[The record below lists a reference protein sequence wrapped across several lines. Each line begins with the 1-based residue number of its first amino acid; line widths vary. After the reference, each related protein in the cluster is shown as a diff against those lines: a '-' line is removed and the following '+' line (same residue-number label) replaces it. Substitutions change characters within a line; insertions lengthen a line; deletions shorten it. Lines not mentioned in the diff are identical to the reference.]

1 MYDWLASCSQ
11 QAKNL
16 RKLSC
21 KYSKCTLKKITWWMG
36 VSSAFVHV
44 TAWRSMRDADHVT
57 LNLKN
62 SMSTAEAYLDIEKA
76 LETTWHPGLLYEL
89 NKVHFPSIL
98 FKFLSS
104 FLSSERF
111 RATIE
116 SEMSTPRDIQARMP
130 QGSVLNLSLYSLY
143 INYTPQNLRDYLSP
157 LCRWYMC
164 IYSRSQRGFCSQKA
178 AARDHL
184 NGVVV
189 SAMEHKS
196 ERE

>member
-1 MYDWLASCSQ
+1 MLINVRMPLATIDRKKFAECVSVWISCTSQ
-11 QAKNL
+11 HD
-16 RKLSC
+16 
-21 KYSKCTLKKITWWMG
+21 T
-36 VSSAFVHV
+36 
-44 TAWRSMRDADHVT
+44 SMHEAYRPPDPEF
-57 LNLKN
+57 NN
-62 SMSTAEAYLDIEKA
+62 NMSTLAVFLDIEKA

-157 LCRWYMC
+157 LCR
-164 IYSRSQRGFCSQKA
+164 
-178 AARDHL
+178 
-184 NGVVV
+184 
-189 SAMEHKS
+189 
-196 ERE
+196 